1 KSVCNKFIRLEHGEL
16 VSKGGF

>member
-1 KSVCNKFIRLEHGEL
+1 SVCNKFIRLEHSEI